1 MSFKDGCEYNRGTRC
16 KIRGDEWSNVTVEVG
31 ERPSIRSTTLSPL
44 RMPLNS
50 PPPPPPRTFPTFG
63 IMEPRASARPR
74 VLAVISRLF
83 GFITVAAI
91 IEKFSRASRP
101 PDGKTALDCLSTLCA
116 DEFTVKLKRFFIRHE
131 LSPFW
136 ELSFYDIKS
145 AL

>member
-1 MSFKDGCEYNRGTRC
+1 MSFKDGREYNRGTRC
-16 KIRGDEWSNVTVEVG
+16 KIRGGEWPNVTVEVG
-31 ERPSIRSTTLSPL
+31 ERPSTRSTTPSPL

-101 PDGKTALDCLSTLCA
+101 PSTVFPLCA
-116 DEFTVKLKRFFIRHE
+116 RMNSPWSFQLKRFFIRHK